1 MDFNIIYENV
11 SVYCKKELYKIDS
24 EQDMCYSTLK
34 QGLGKLEVGFEEIVQ
49 KLKERKKKK
58 RSNYSIKLELM
69 IKIIL
74 QYDLFKIMFLSLTS
88 KSEALALDIKK
99 HANGCL

>member
-49 KLKERKKKK
+49 KLKEIR
-58 RSNYSIKLELM
+58 SIKLELM

-88 KSEALALDIKK
+88 KSEALALDIKE